1 MGAHIFY
8 ADKRNL
14 RSDQQQGTQKGN
26 FRKKEENQSWGSS
39 MKGIFRFIAWI
50 GRYRIYRPNR
60 FLPLSNLNGWGHL
73 IGKFLFGSSRS
84 VQRKARASLRALYPS
99 ISNKKLTKWVDA
111 FAKYMGM
118 LFIDIGFRLPLT
130 SDLPISTYYDYE
142 NIEKLDDALA
152 LGKGVIIPTLHI
164 GQHLHVPSML
174 FQHPKHYTITSVISV
189 ANMTMYEN
197 GNREEFDNLYC
208 YASTKFSKISP
219 HLTRHLESNHILL
232 MYHDYST
239 KGQLKV
245 PFIQGK
251 YPFLINTPQSYIK
264 LHKQTGATIL
274 PAIAVPDQVFGKSR
288 LIFLDN
294 SSIMKL
300 SEKYQNST
308 TQEFHGRLSTEINRV
323 LYPFARKY
331 AHVWEELMRLPTR
344 RCKDELKFE
353 ANLSFAEIL
362 VKSKDKMISILEGS
376 FEPERNDQGIKNQI
390 NESFKQIESKLQNPK
405 AIFRQHK
412 TKIDLSIMDSL
423 SEISKICNIMETE
436 FSKLKEMPASCQIR
450 DLEIQLNKIYF
461 LREPEDRHLQFIEDF
476 EKAYNLCVSQQ
487 NFIKGWKSKIWR
499 VMKRYLFDNKVSHQ
513 MGTYRSNIVHYIK
526 VLQKCISDNLSISE
540 DELYLSLKNHTAST
554 NAVQS
559 T

>member
-1 MGAHIFY
+1 MAHIFY

-14 RSDQQQGTQKGN
+14 RSDQQKGVNKGN

-50 GRYRIYRPNR
+50 GRYRIYRPNK
-60 FLPLSNLNGWGHL
+60 FLPLSSLNAWGHL

-84 VQRKARASLRALYPS
+84 VQKKARASLKALYPS
-99 ISNKKLTKWVDA
+99 ISDKKLTKWVDA

-142 NIEKLDDALA
+142 NIEKLDEALA

-174 FQHPKHYTITSVISV
+174 FQHPKHYTVTSVISI

-197 GNREEFDNLYC
+197 GNRKEFDNLYC

-219 HLTRHLESNHILL
+219 YLKRHLESNHILL

-251 YPFLINTPQSYIK
+251 FPFLINAPQSYIK
-264 LHKQTGATIL
+264 LHRLTGAIIL
-274 PAIAVPDQVFGKSR
+274 PAIAVPDQTFGKSR

-294 SSIMKL
+294 SSIMKI
-300 SEKYQNST
+300 SEEYQNST
-308 TQEFHGRLSTEINRV
+308 TQEFHGRMSTEINRV

-344 RCKDELKFE
+344 RCKDELCFE
-353 ANLSFAEIL
+353 SNSTIANIIG
-362 VKSKDKMISILEGS
+362 KSKQKMISILEDS
-376 FEPERNDQGIKNQI
+376 FEPERNDKEIKKVIQKFFN
-390 NESFKQIESKLQNPK
+390 KIESDLNDPQKN
-405 AIFRQHK
+405 FRNHK
-412 TKIDLSIMDSL
+412 TKIDLSIRDSL
-423 SEISKICNIMETE
+423 SEMCKICQVLNNELSKLTELKAATSFSELEIKLSKI
-436 FSKLKEMPASCQIR
+436 FFLKDPE
-450 DLEIQLNKIYF
+450 EI
-461 LREPEDRHLQFIEDF
+461 PLQFIDDF
-476 EKAYNLCVSQQ
+476 EEAYNLCVSQQ
-487 NFIKGWKSKIWR
+487 NFISEWKSKIWR
-499 VMKRYLFDNKVSHQ
+499 VMKRYILENKVTLQ
-513 MGTYRSNIVHYIK
+513 MEAYRTNIINNIK
-526 VLQKCISDNLSISE
+526 ILHNCISKNTMISE
-540 DELYLSLKNHTAST
+540 DELYLSLKDQTKT
-554 NAVQS
+554 GNAVQV
-559 T
+559 